1 MNIAWDQTWFA
12 IFCPNRYCFLWFCNN
27 WHLTFYSSIF
37 LSSRTSHMRYL
48 WCSRRSLVRQMR
60 DSLAVS
66 CFLQVHNILA
76 EMVMGGMVLETNMNE
91 IITQVD
97 AQNKM
102 EKSEVSA
109 PACQLY
115 VQLYSTTVLWGMV
128 HSMQACVYAAPCMLL
143 FSGPVDAPY
152 LLLSVC
158 ALFSASSPAAAAV
171 LQTQVLSISSP
182 VRFSIKYSI
191 IVTFTVI

>member
-1 MNIAWDQTWFA
+1 M
-12 IFCPNRYCFLWFCNN
+12 
-27 WHLTFYSSIF
+27 
-37 LSSRTSHMRYL
+37 
-48 WCSRRSLVRQMR
+48 
-60 DSLAVS
+60 
-66 CFLQVHNILA
+66 
-76 EMVMGGMVLETNMNE
+76 
-91 IITQVD
+91 
-97 AQNKM
+97 
-102 EKSEVSA
+102 
-109 PACQLY
+109 
-115 VQLYSTTVLWGMV
+115 
-128 HSMQACVYAAPCMLL
+128 YAAPCMLL